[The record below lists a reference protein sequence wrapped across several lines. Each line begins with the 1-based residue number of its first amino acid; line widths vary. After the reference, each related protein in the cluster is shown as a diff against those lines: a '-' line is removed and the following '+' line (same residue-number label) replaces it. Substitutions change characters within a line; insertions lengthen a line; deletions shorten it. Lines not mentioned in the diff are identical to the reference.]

1 MKNQIMSILIFL
13 VRGVHMY
20 LTTTLKISGANFYEY
35 NIHYSMASGTYNL
48 IL

>member
-13 VRGVHMY
+13 VPGVHRY
-20 LTTTLKISGANFYEY
+20 LTTQNTSGANFYKY

>member
-13 VRGVHMY
+13 VPGVHRY
-20 LTTTLKISGANFYEY
+20 LTTQNISGANFYKY